1 MRCQPR
7 CEVLRSTRPECNPRL
22 TGSYSYKQRC
32 IMIIYKWF
40 AIAQARHPRA
50 VGRLMRL
57 ATSTVPKLVG
67 HKHGGGSGDN
77 VGGAVSGVSVAD
89 ASMGERGNPGMAPH
103 ETDATGATKPTTTRG
118 TAVNPVVARGS
129 TVNPV
134 AARGSTVNPVA
145 ARGTAVKPQR
155 DPSRT
160 PQHVPSRT
168 NGIRAANYAAR
179 VPGAR

>member
-1 MRCQPR
+1 
-7 CEVLRSTRPECNPRL
+7 
-22 TGSYSYKQRC
+22 
-32 IMIIYKWF
+32 MIIYKWF

-67 HKHGGGSGDN
+67 HKHGGGSGANAGD
-77 VGGAVSGVSVAD
+77 GAISRMSESG

-103 ETDATGATKPTTTRG
+103 ETTTLGGRATRSGAAPVAPRETGETGATKPGSAAVRG
-118 TAVNPVVARGS
+118 
-129 TVNPV
+129 
-134 AARGSTVNPVA
+134 AA
-145 ARGTAVKPQR
+145 KPQR
-155 DPSRT
+155 DPK
-160 PQHVPSRT
+160 RT